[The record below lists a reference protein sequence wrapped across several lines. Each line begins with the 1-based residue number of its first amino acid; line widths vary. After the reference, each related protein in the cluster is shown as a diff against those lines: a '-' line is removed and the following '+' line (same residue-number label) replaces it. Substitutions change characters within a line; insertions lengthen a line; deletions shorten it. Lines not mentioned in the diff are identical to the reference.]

1 MKARWLRCE
10 ERSQWM
16 GKRVDGMKGRL
27 CLFWAK
33 WTPQGLGHIILA
45 HLLHHLGTG
54 VKHDHGSR
62 TPEWGRLQDG
72 PEEVMS
78 EVTVMQF
85 SSRHGSSWASRPTGL
100 SMSSLHT
107 TPQPPGLHAIPSL
120 C

>member
-1 MKARWLRCE
+1 ME
-10 ERSQWM
+10 
-16 GKRVDGMKGRL
+16 KRVDGVKGRL

-33 WTPQGLGHIILA
+33 WSPQGLGHIILA
-45 HLLHHLGTG
+45 QLLHHLGLG

-72 PEEVMS
+72 PEAVMS
-78 EVTVMQF
+78 EVTVTQF
-85 SSRHGSSWASRPTGL
+85 SSRHGSSWASKPTGL